1 VFWKVII
8 ALFQAVLANPQ
19 LLNEI
24 LANIKEFIELVKQIW
39 GDDGKNVVAQADLE
53 ASGLLEGRAGGLIEL
68 IRWLMANPETLKLIL
83 DFLRAIGV
91 LKS

>member
-24 LANIKEFIELVKQIW
+24 LANIKEFIELVKRIW
-39 GDDGKNVVAQADLE
+39 GDDGRNVITQTDLE
-53 ASGLLEGRAGGLIEL
+53 ASGLLDGRAGGLIEL
-68 IRWLMANPETLKLIL
+68 IKWLIANPDTLRVIIE
-83 DFLRAIGV
+83 FLRAIGA
-91 LKS
+91 LKP